1 MRPLNTL
8 PNLTR
13 QTFVRYWLPV
23 FLWMGVIAL
32 ESYFLS
38 AARTG
43 SFIDP
48 ILHALMPWFNMAQI
62 EHIHEV
68 GRKVGHFIGYGVMG
82 YLLFRALRGTYH
94 VHAGTEE
101 ILRRRRAET
110 GQFLSQFWS
119 WKWFLLAIVGTFLV
133 AAADELHQMGDP
145 TRTGTWWDVALD
157 TVGAIIIQLVAFIV
171 IRLRYRTKQPLST
184 P

>member
-1 MRPLNTL
+1 MPK
-8 PNLTR
+8 LTR
-13 QTFVRYWLPV
+13 QTFIRWWLPV
-23 FLWMGVIAL
+23 FVWLGVIAL

-48 ILHALMPWFNMAQI
+48 ILHAIMPWFNMAQI

-68 GRKVGHFIGYGVMG
+68 GRKVGHFVGYGVMG

-101 ILRRRRAET
+101 ILRRKRADA
-110 GQFLSQFWS
+110 GQFFSQLWS
-119 WKWFLLAIVGTFLV
+119 WKWFLLAIAGTFLV
-133 AAADELHQMGDP
+133 ATADELHQMGDP
-145 TRTGTWWDVALD
+145 TRTGSWWDVGLD
-157 TVGAIIIQLVAFIV
+157 TVGAIIIQLLAFAV
-171 IRLRYRTKQPLST
+171 IRARARST
-184 P
+184 RATADSRLPS